1 MMKKTVAVTGGSGKL
16 GTRLIPELLN
26 RGYKVISLD
35 SRLSS
40 DVPAYQI
47 KVDLSDFGQVIGALQ
62 GVDAIIHLAA
72 IPAPRSYTNSYI
84 FTNNTASTY
93 HVLEAADMLG
103 ISNVVIGSSES
114 SYGFAWAPQ
123 PFSPQYVPVDEIHP
137 QLPQECYGLSKI
149 VNEQTAAM
157 FNRKSGMSVTSL
169 RFSMISTAEDYARVD
184 FNNPDHHKHILW
196 SYIDIRD
203 AVDACIASMECQHGK
218 AVSLNITSSDTLTSW
233 DTQRLLSHYYAD
245 VTDLRAQFTGRE
257 ALVSSRLAHEILNW
271 RSRYSW
277 AL

>member
-1 MMKKTVAVTGGSGKL
+1 MKKTVEVTGGSGKL
-16 GTRLIPELLN
+16 GLRLIPELQKH
-26 RGYKVISLD
+26 GYKVISLD
-35 SRLSS
+35 NRLFS

-47 KVDLSDFGQVIGALQ
+47 NDFGQVIGALQ

-84 FTNNTASTY
+84 FTNNAASTY
-93 HVLEAADMLG
+93 HILEAADQLG

-114 SYGFAWAPQ
+114 SYGFAWAPT
-123 PFSPQYVPVDEIHP
+123 PFSPQYVPVDENHP

-149 VNEQTAAM
+149 VNELTGAM

-169 RFSMISTAEDYARVD
+169 RFSMITTAEDYARVD
-184 FNNPDHHKHILW
+184 AHHPDAYKHILW

-203 AVDACIASMECQHGK
+203 AVNACIAALVCEHGK

-233 DTQRLLSHYYAD
+233 DTLRLLNYYYAD
-245 VTDLRAQFTGRE
+245 VTDLRAPFKGRE
-257 ALVSSRLAHEILNW
+257 ALVSNCLAQEVLNW
-271 RSRYSW
+271 QPRYSW
-277 AL
+277 MS